1 MSLQRFSV
9 MQLPQIKA
17 VKAHAEMLSVEQSA
31 NRPRNSFLKGKEH
44 FSLYLLFWAGSDGWT
59 NKAQPVEAHRQNY
72 DYNLFSLPIIAL
84 LFRQNYEYY
93 V

>member
-31 NRPRNSFLKGKEH
+31 NRPRNSFLKSKEH
-44 FSLYLLFWAGSDGWT
+44 FSLVLGSDGWT

-84 LFRQNYEYY
+84 LFRQNYDY
-93 V
+93 